1 MFSELLSRWSFAFCA
16 NYGFSSRWVLLYL
29 GVLSWSNRASWRKI
43 RGLLRTLIG
52 EGVKSR
58 PGVGCCFALFDSR
71 VAFTGA
77 ESRSKTLN
85 LS

>member
-1 MFSELLSRWSFAFCA
+1 MFSWLLSRWPFAFCA

-29 GVLSWSNRASWRKI
+29 GVLSWSNQASWHRI
-43 RGLLRTLIG
+43 RGLLRTSIR
-52 EGVKSR
+52 GVKSW
-58 PGVGCCFALFDSR
+58 PGLGCCFVLFDTL
-71 VAFTGA
+71 VAFSSA